1 MIAAFP
7 VGVLRVTID
16 LSKQTRVAYSCP
28 GAGSQLSIS
37 KDERSGLW
45 TRMATESVSSPRA
58 NLFAGSIPAPAKLN
72 DIDSRMPVHQ
82 ASIEL
87 QGRAAM
93 PTTDAIGEQVI
104 EAVVAGPDGA
114 NRLFTVVGAA
124 NVCIE
129 ATRQQRTTETWTFLV
144 GPTLTRLQF
153 HRAIGTASV
162 ASQIVS
168 VQTAPRE
175 FTVNIHSVEA
185 DWDDENQRVKVR
197 VEIGLIANGATVTI
211 TQIRYS
217 VAILAQM

>member
-1 MIAAFP
+1 
-7 VGVLRVTID
+7 
-16 LSKQTRVAYSCP
+16 
-28 GAGSQLSIS
+28 
-37 KDERSGLW
+37 
-45 TRMATESVSSPRA
+45 
-58 NLFAGSIPAPAKLN
+58 
-72 DIDSRMPVHQ
+72 MPVRE
-82 ASIEL
+82 ASIDL

-114 NRLFTVVGAA
+114 NRLFTVIGAA
-124 NVCIE
+124 NLSIQ
-129 ATRQQRTTETWTFLV
+129 ATRQQRTIETWTFLV

-168 VQTAPRE
+168 VQTPPRE
-175 FTVNIHSVEA
+175 FTVNVHSVEA

-197 VEIGLIANGATVTI
+197 VEIGVMSDGATVKI
-211 TQIRYS
+211 TQIRYW

>member
-1 MIAAFP
+1 MRRLRSAPTGTGAN
-7 VGVLRVTID
+7 VL
-16 LSKQTRVAYSCP
+16 
-28 GAGSQLSIS
+28 
-37 KDERSGLW
+37 
-45 TRMATESVSSPRA
+45 
-58 NLFAGSIPAPAKLN
+58 LN
-72 DIDSRMPVHQ
+72 DIDNRMPAHED
-82 ASIEL
+82 SIDL

-114 NRLFTVVGAA
+114 NRLFTVIGAA
-124 NVCIE
+124 NVCTE
-129 ATRQQRTTETWTFLV
+129 TTRQQRTTETWTFLV

-168 VQTAPRE
+168 VQTSPRE
-175 FTVNIHSVEA
+175 FTVNIQSVEA

-197 VEIGLIANGATVTI
+197 VEIGLISNGATVAI
-211 TQIRYS
+211 TQIRYW